1 MGVGG
6 VEWREECT
14 NEVCRGCGVSGRGEP
29 VRGLQRAVLL
39 RAVVAALALGAAV
52 GVHVEVG
59 HALAK
64 RGAERAE
71 REAVA
76 CAEAARHPDL
86 FDSGWRAGCR

>member
-1 MGVGG
+1 MRSV
-6 VEWREECT
+6 
-14 NEVCRGCGVSGRGEP
+14 
-29 VRGLQRAVLL
+29 QRAVLL
-39 RAVVAALALGAAV
+39 RAAAAVVVLVGAV

-86 FDSGWRAGCR
+86 FEAGWLAGCR